1 MDSAVATCRWYL
13 DAAENSR
20 ETQTPLQEAH
30 VPEYHPQVSQVQ
42 GRNPAKDRSWAICIR
57 GADKKDR
64 R

>member
-30 VPEYHPQVSQVQ
+30 VPEYRPHVSEVQ
-42 GRNPAKDRSWAICIR
+42 ARDRLKIEVWAIRIR

-64 R
+64 G